1 MNTIQIAKKNVKMI
15 AHRGL
20 SGIEAENSNAAFVAA
35 GNRSYFGIETDVH
48 VTRDGKFII
57 HHDDNIKRMTGVDA
71 VIEETDAVELSLI
84 RLYDRNREARE
95 TEIRRSDLSL
105 PTLEEYIRI
114 CKKYGKVAVLELK
127 RRMTAEAIAG
137 IVEEIRALDYLDNTI
152 FISFSLMN
160 MQDIRR
166 LLPEQKAQYLVG
178 AWDDGLLEVLKKDSL
193 DLDIAGSQVT
203 PELVRLLHEN
213 GIEINCWTVDSPE
226 LATKLVEM
234 GVDYITSNIL
244 E

>member
-84 RLYDRNREARE
+84 RLYDRNSEARE
-95 TEIRRSDLSL
+95 TEVRRSDLSL

-127 RRMTAEAIAG
+127 RRMTVEAIAG

-226 LATKLVEM
+226 LAIKLVEM

>member
-95 TEIRRSDLSL
+95 TETRRSDLSL

>member
-57 HHDDNIKRMTGVDA
+57 HHDDSIKRMTGIDK
-71 VIEETDAVELSLI
+71 ILEETDAVELSLV
-84 RLYDRNREARE
+84 RLYDRNRENRE
-95 TEIRRSDLSL
+95 TEETRSDLSL
-105 PTLEEYIRI
+105 PTLGEYISI
-114 CKKYGKVAVLELK
+114 CKKYGKTAVLELK
-127 RRMTAEAIAG
+127 RRMTPESIAD
-137 IVEEIRALDYLDNTI
+137 IIEELFDLDYIDNTI

-160 MQDIRR
+160 VLDVRR
-166 LLPEQKAQYLVG
+166 LLPDQKVQYLVS
-178 AWDDGLLEVLKKDSL
+178 AWKDDLLEVLTDDHL
-193 DLDIAGSQVT
+193 DLDIEYHQVT
-203 PELVRLLHEN
+203 PELVKLLHEN

-226 LATKLVEM
+226 MATKLVEM

>member
-57 HHDDNIKRMTGVDA
+57 HHDDSVKRMTGIDK
-71 VIEETDAVELSLI
+71 VIEETDAVELSLL
-84 RLYDRNREARE
+84 RLYDRNHENRE
-95 TEIRRSDLSL
+95 TEETRSDLSL
-105 PTLEEYIRI
+105 PTLAEYISI
-114 CKKYGKVAVLELK
+114 CKKYGKVSVLELK
-127 RRMTAEAIAG
+127 RRMTPESIAG
-137 IVEEIRALDYLDNTI
+137 IIEEIRRLDYLDSTV

-160 MQDIRR
+160 MQDVRR
-166 LLPEQKAQYLVG
+166 MLPDQKVQYLVG
-178 AWDDGLLEVLKKDSL
+178 AWDNDLLEVLKKDRL

-203 PELVRLLHEN
+203 PELVKLLHDN

-226 LATKLVEM
+226 TATKLVEM

>member
-95 TEIRRSDLSL
+95 TETRRSDLSL

-166 LLPEQKAQYLVG
+166 LLPNQKAQYLVG

-213 GIEINCWTVDSPE
+213 DIEINCWTVDSPE
-226 LATKLVEM
+226 LAIKLVEM

>member
-1 MNTIQIAKKNVKMI
+1 MNTIQIARKNAKMI

-71 VIEETDAVELSLI
+71 VIEEIDAVELSLI
-84 RLYDRNREARE
+84 RLYDRNRDARE
-95 TEIRRSDLSL
+95 TEVSRSDLSL

-127 RRMTAEAIAG
+127 RRMATEAIAG
-137 IVEEIRALDYLDNTI
+137 IIEEIRALDYLENTI

-160 MQDIRR
+160 MQDVRR
-166 LLPEQKAQYLVG
+166 MLPEQKAQYLVS
-178 AWDDGLLEVLKKDSL
+178 AWDNDLLEVLKKDSL

-203 PELVRLLHEN
+203 PELVKLLHEN
-213 GIEINCWTVDSPE
+213 GTEINCWTVDNPE
-226 LATKLVEM
+226 LAAKLVEM

>member
-1 MNTIQIAKKNVKMI
+1 MNTVKIARKNAKMI

-48 VTRDGKFII
+48 VTRDGRFII

-71 VIEETDAVELSLI
+71 VIEETDAVELSLL
-84 RLYDRNREARE
+84 RLYDRNRENRE
-95 TEIRRSDLSL
+95 TTETRSDLSL
-105 PTLEEYIRI
+105 PTLDEYINI

-127 RRMTAEAIAG
+127 RRMATESIAG
-137 IVEEIRALDYLDNTI
+137 IVEEIRRLDYLDNTI

-160 MQDIRR
+160 MQDVRR
-166 LLPEQKAQYLVG
+166 ILPDQKLQYLVS
-178 AWDDGLLEVLKKDSL
+178 AWDNDLLETLKKDSL

-203 PELVRLLHEN
+203 PELVKLLHEN

-226 LATKLVEM
+226 TATKLVEM

>member
-84 RLYDRNREARE
+84 RLYDRNSEARE
-95 TEIRRSDLSL
+95 TEVRRSDLSL

-127 RRMTAEAIAG
+127 RRMTVEAIAG

-193 DLDIAGSQVT
+193 DLDIAGSQVP

-226 LATKLVEM
+226 LAIKLVEM

>member
-95 TEIRRSDLSL
+95 TEARRSDLSL

-127 RRMTAEAIAG
+127 RRMTVEAIAG

-178 AWDDGLLEVLKKDSL
+178 AWDDGLLEILKKDSL

-226 LATKLVEM
+226 LAIKLVEM

>member
-84 RLYDRNREARE
+84 RLYDRNSEARE
-95 TEIRRSDLSL
+95 TEVRRSDLSL

-127 RRMTAEAIAG
+127 RRMTVEAIAG

>member
-1 MNTIQIAKKNVKMI
+1 MNTVRIARKNAKMI

-48 VTRDGKFII
+48 VTRDGMFII
-57 HHDDNIKRMTGVDA
+57 HHDDNVRRMTGFDA
-71 VIEETDAVELSLI
+71 VIEDTDSVDLSLI
-84 RLYDRNREARE
+84 RLYDRNIENRD
-95 TEIRRSDLSL
+95 TEDRRSDLSL

-114 CKKYGKVAVLELK
+114 CQKYGKVAVLELK
-127 RRMTAEAIAG
+127 RKMEAESIKG
-137 IVEEIRALDYLDNTI
+137 IVEEIRSHDYLDNTI
-152 FISFSLMN
+152 FISFSLYN
-160 MQDIRR
+160 VQQIRR
-166 LLPEQKAQYLVG
+166 MLPEQRVQYLVG
-178 AWDDGLLEVLKKDSL
+178 AWDKDLLQVLINDRL
-193 DLDIAGSQVT
+193 DLDIAGSAVT
-203 PELVRLLHEN
+203 PELVKLLHEN
-213 GIEINCWTVDSPE
+213 GIEVNCWTVDSPE